1 MVWPIVAAIGSA
13 YGAKQANKKTARYN
27 TYMSNTAHQ
36 RQIADLRAAGLNPI
50 LSAKL
55 GGASTPTMQY
65 QNVAAAGMQGYAQ
78 MSSAKQA
85 QALTGQAIAQ
95 TQLTKI
101 NTEIADGSPKAVV
114 SRIIKAIEM
123 GATGRRVK
131 GAYAMFSELTSE
143 IVKDSGSYRSN
154 STAKGQIEPI
164 LDEKLVAA
172 VVGKAAEMGVNIS
185 AELMEMLMNNVMEMV
200 Q

>member
-85 QALTGQAIAQ
+85 QALTGRVLGTYGRNANSKRRRPDLV
-95 TQLTKI
+95 T
-101 NTEIADGSPKAVV
+101 
-114 SRIIKAIEM
+114 II
-123 GATGRRVK
+123 RK
-131 GAYAMFSELTSE
+131 G
-143 IVKDSGSYRSN
+143 KR
-154 STAKGQIEPI
+154 
-164 LDEKLVAA
+164 
-172 VVGKAAEMGVNIS
+172 
-185 AELMEMLMNNVMEMV
+185 
-200 Q
+200 

>member
-1 MVWPIVAAIGSA
+1 MNGFKWTIIINMARKFALPAIFGSLVLWLIHH
-13 YGAKQANKKTARYN
+13 N
-27 TYMSNTAHQ
+27 
-36 RQIADLRAAGLNPI
+36 I
-50 LSAKL
+50 
-55 GGASTPTMQY
+55 
-65 QNVAAAGMQGYAQ
+65 
-78 MSSAKQA
+78 
-85 QALTGQAIAQ
+85 
-95 TQLTKI
+95 
-101 NTEIADGSPKAVV
+101 DGSPKAVV